1 MNTRTTPPTT
11 RRKNKTVAAWLALLT
26 GSLGGHR
33 FYLHGLGDMWGWAH
47 AIPTALGWWGVDRVL
62 TLGQD
67 DQLSWLLLPLL
78 GFSIAAACLAGILYA
93 LAPAERWN
101 ARHNPD
107 YPPDTPAGLT
117 NWLTIGALVF
127 ALMFGT
133 IAFMSGLAFS
143 FQRYFEYQIEEG
155 LKISQ

>member
-1 MNTRTTPPTT
+1 M
-11 RRKNKTVAAWLALLT
+11 
-26 GSLGGHR
+26 
-33 FYLHGLGDMWGWAH
+33 
-47 AIPTALGWWGVDRVL
+47 
-62 TLGQD
+62 
-67 DQLSWLLLPLL
+67 
-78 GFSIAAACLAGILYA
+78 
-93 LAPAERWN
+93 ERWN
-101 ARHNPD
+101 AQHNPSL
-107 YPPDTPAGLT
+107 PTNTPAGQT